1 MSSLLIY
8 RMQSLLAD
16 LILELN
22 CDIQK
27 SFVYVKGIFLLCFV
41 WFLLFLFWV
50 LSRNTRF
57 MKSQICQNLTVLLN
71 PSNICRKQQNY
82 RRKDCGSFSP
92 FMSQTRSKFRFKSC
106 NIFWLKVKANWAS
119 AVFLLILFQSGWTQN
134 FTGSKLKQLQL
145 NTQYTSPGL
154 THLVQVY
161 VTNET
166 SKWYNVSSSS
176 SLNTSIAQL
185 SPNKVSSVSNFNF
198 ILPCLHRRWCH
209 YSR

>member
-1 MSSLLIY
+1 
-8 RMQSLLAD
+8 
-16 LILELN
+16 
-22 CDIQK
+22 
-27 SFVYVKGIFLLCFV
+27 
-41 WFLLFLFWV
+41 
-50 LSRNTRF
+50 

-71 PSNICRKQQNY
+71 PSNICRNQQNY

-134 FTGSKLKQLQL
+134 FTGSKLKQLQQ

-154 THLVQVY
+154 THLVHVY

-176 SLNTSIAQL
+176 SLNISIARL
-185 SPNKVSSVSNFNF
+185 SPNKVSSVLNFNF
-198 ILPCLHRRWCH
+198 ILTCSTFIENFVMFQGLAGNTLCIIRRIAFDQI
-209 YSR
+209 YSVSILWYIGGAEVSALSTYK